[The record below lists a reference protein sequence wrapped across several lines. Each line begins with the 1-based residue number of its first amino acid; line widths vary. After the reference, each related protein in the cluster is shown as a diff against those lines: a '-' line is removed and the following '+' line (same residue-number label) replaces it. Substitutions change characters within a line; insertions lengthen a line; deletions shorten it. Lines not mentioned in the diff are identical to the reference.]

1 MAKIKKVEPDKITYT
16 DGTTLTTRDGDNLL
30 ELYYSSVYDILT
42 TKKGD
47 AKNPLT
53 PFVKEGISK
62 LKESSLIQLD
72 RLVKQTAEYYAPD
85 TLDSEFIEYRLSK
98 RLFPWQRQVFN
109 STAKKIT
116 LCCGRRCWTPETEI
130 LMADGKT
137 KQVKYILLNDKVMGA
152 DNKPHKVIE
161 IHEGIDDI
169 YELYTVKKNISFK
182 CNSKHILTLMC
193 SRVPDYPIYYQGYKK
208 NHIYD
213 IPLDEFLKFPTH
225 LQRRFSIF
233 RVPIE
238 YKERKHIISP
248 WLLGLWLGDGTSIS
262 PSIAVG
268 TYENNIIANIENEA
282 KINNWRTNYYQKK
295 GTNCYQISISG
306 GMLKELKELKL
317 IKNKRI
323 PDNYL
328 IDSFKNRYE
337 LLAGLIDSD
346 GYKPK
351 SGNALEFCN
360 TNKTLIDDVIKLCH
374 SLGLHTT
381 LRSKIPYLNGKPCKR
396 AYTISI
402 KGSLS
407 KIHCRAERKNCL
419 DSKQPPYFSF
429 KIRKIGKG
437 EYKGFTV
444 EGNKRILLG
453 DYTINHNC
461 GKTFADAILAINHCT
476 TPNDNFNGF
485 IKPRKVAIIG
495 LTIEKTAEIF
505 WDNLIAAADIS
516 KMPYKANNS
525 KYLISF
531 NNGATV
537 QLFGNSTKAERE
549 KLRGTEFSLI
559 IIDEAQSQNNLNY
572 LLTDILGPIITGRDS
587 TVILSGTGS
596 LTGRGTWVD
605 LCESPNYQH
614 FHYTMAD
621 NPSIPS
627 TALDDILREKG
638 WTPDNITYQREYLA
652 LHVIDTTRTIVP
664 KWHTVKAL
672 PDNFIAAGCYVGVDY
687 GYEDYNAFVP
697 IVWNNEGNVY
707 CLKSIKFNH
716 ASSEDIV
723 NKAKEL
729 EEELNKKYKVKPIFI
744 ADNSDQSISQSI
756 FRKGISIHNAYKV
769 DLKAQI
775 TDTKEYIV
783 NGTIQFVEA
792 DTKEMIEEFKNLV
805 WKWDDNNKCVVYEED
820 VDYYHG
826 HVFHALRYALNT
838 YRMKYRK

>member
-1 MAKIKKVEPDKITYT
+1 MPKIKKVTPNKITYT

-47 AKNPLT
+47 ASNPLT

-98 RLFPWQRQVFN
+98 RLFPWQRTVFN

-116 LCCGRRCWTPETEI
+116 LCCGRRS
-130 LMADGKT
+130 GKT
-137 KQVKYILLNDKVMGA
+137 Q
-152 DNKPHKVIE
+152 
-161 IHEGIDDI
+161 
-169 YELYTVKKNISFK
+169 
-182 CNSKHILTLMC
+182 
-193 SRVPDYPIYYQGYKK
+193 
-208 NHIYD
+208 
-213 IPLDEFLKFPTH
+213 
-225 LQRRFSIF
+225 
-233 RVPIE
+233 
-238 YKERKHIISP
+238 
-248 WLLGLWLGDGTSIS
+248 
-262 PSIAVG
+262 
-268 TYENNIIANIENEA
+268 
-282 KINNWRTNYYQKK
+282 
-295 GTNCYQISISG
+295 
-306 GMLKELKELKL
+306 
-317 IKNKRI
+317 
-323 PDNYL
+323 
-328 IDSFKNRYE
+328 
-337 LLAGLIDSD
+337 
-346 GYKPK
+346 
-351 SGNALEFCN
+351 
-360 TNKTLIDDVIKLCH
+360 
-374 SLGLHTT
+374 
-381 LRSKIPYLNGKPCKR
+381 
-396 AYTISI
+396 
-402 KGSLS
+402 
-407 KIHCRAERKNCL
+407 
-419 DSKQPPYFSF
+419 
-429 KIRKIGKG
+429 
-437 EYKGFTV
+437 
-444 EGNKRILLG
+444 
-453 DYTINHNC
+453 
-461 GKTFADAILAINHCT
+461 ADAILAINHCT

-531 NNGATV
+531 NNGTTV

-605 LCESPNYQH
+605 LCESPAYQH

-621 NPSIPS
+621 NPSVPS
-627 TALDDILREKG
+627 TALEDILREKG

-652 LHVIDTTRTIVP
+652 LHVIDTTRTIIP
-664 KWHTVKAL
+664 KWHTIKAL
-672 PDNFIAAGCYVGVDY
+672 PDNFIADGCYVGVDY

-697 IVWNNEGNVY
+697 IVWNREGKLY
-707 CLKSIKFNH
+707 CLRSIKFNH

-729 EEELNKKYKVKPIFI
+729 EEELSKKYKVKPIFI

-756 FRKGISIHNAYKV
+756 FRKGINIHNAYKV

-792 DTKEMIEEFKNLV
+792 DTKEMIEEFKNLI
-805 WKWDDNNKCVVYEED
+805 WKWDDDNKCVVYEED

-838 YRMKYRK
+838 YRMKYRR